1 MLSEGVMPIKQHQ
14 ADQRDDVNDPPP
26 GMEMLESAS
35 TWLTERLRLL
45 PEPPTLVY
53 GNGDT
58 FV

>member
-1 MLSEGVMPIKQHQ
+1 MPLKQYQ
-14 ADQRDDVNDPPP
+14 ADQRDDVNDSP

>member
-1 MLSEGVMPIKQHQ
+1 MLTEGVMPLKQRQ
-14 ADQRDDVNDPPP
+14 ADQRDDVNDPPA

>member
-1 MLSEGVMPIKQHQ
+1 MLTEGVMPIKHYQ
-14 ADQRDDVNDPPP
+14 ADQRDDVNDPP
-26 GMEMLESAS
+26 GLEILESAL

>member
-1 MLSEGVMPIKQHQ
+1 MLTEEVMPLKHLQ
-14 ADQRDDVNDPPP
+14 ADQRDDVNDSP
-26 GMEMLESAS
+26 GLEILESVS

>member
-1 MLSEGVMPIKQHQ
+1 MPLKQHQ
-14 ADQRDDVNDPPP
+14 ADQRDDVNDPAP
-26 GMEMLESAS
+26 GLEMLESAS

>member
-14 ADQRDDVNDPPP
+14 ADQRDDVNDSP

-53 GNGDT
+53 GHGDT